1 MRFNL
6 SLEVFEIDLPWSRSF
21 LSISSTGWSI
31 EDAAAITRIK
41 SAIADKDLATAV
53 KEVRKLPMDQRM
65 AWVDALSKLQSS
77 KIPLSTSSSQNDAE
91 VKGNSRSRG
100 ENTGDPK
107 GTQVEVPWPTSRPS

>member
-6 SLEVFEIDLPWSRSF
+6 SWKFSRLICLGVVSL
-21 LSISSTGWSI
+21 LSISSTGWSL

-77 KIPLSTSSSQNDAE
+77 KFLSARRRAKTTPRLREIADRE
-91 VKGNSRSRG
+91 VRTLAILKGMR
-100 ENTGDPK
+100 
-107 GTQVEVPWPTSRPS
+107 VVAPWRISPP